1 MPTNCAKESIQAFVP
16 SSGNPWDLQKVV
28 HLYRR
33 TSFGIPIEKAKSNL
47 VLSPSTIVNKMVDD
61 AKSLPLTTA
70 PVWAKWQLSNYSQ
83 VEAERNAQIASQILE
98 WGRQWAFDMKSNGL
112 RDRMSWFW
120 HNHFVT
126 KLSKY
131 ICPSWMYEYHQLL
144 QKHALGNFKNFVK
157 EMGTSSAMLVFLDG
171 VQNTRF
177 QPNENYA
184 RELFELFTLGVDNG
198 YTQQDIVNT
207 ARALS
212 GWNGLDVN
220 NLCGSIIFI
229 PTFWDPGLKTIFG
242 KTGNYGYS
250 EVIDLL
256 FAERAIQISEY
267 ITRKLY
273 KSFVN
278 PDVNENMVKAFAKI
292 LRDGNFEMAPLMKVM
307 LSSEHF
313 FDEPTMSTII
323 PGHIEFFMTFL
334 NEMNYANDD
343 QILTLL
349 AYSGSDFDQQ
359 MFDPTD
365 VSGWPGNRSWI
376 TSSSLPYRIDGIRNL
391 MGYYYV
397 KNGNSLEDLRVL
409 AKSLTIEAD
418 QGNVQVVTRSIINYF
433 LPKGLQ
439 NESDYNDATAVFKA
453 DVPENYYTSGQWNLD
468 WEYSPYQVYVLINH
482 IANLPEFQLR

>member
-1 MPTNCAKESIQAFVP
+1 MPINCAKESIQPYVP
-16 SSGNPWDLQKVV
+16 SGNNPWNLQKAS
-28 HLYRR
+28 HLFRR
-33 TSFGIPIEKAKSNL
+33 TSFGAPIAKVKDSL
-47 VLSPSTIVNKMVDD
+47 SFSPSLIVNKMVDD
-61 AKSLPLTTA
+61 AKSLPLTKA
-70 PVWAKWQLSNYSQ
+70 PLWAKWQLSNYSPI
-83 VEAERNAQIASQILE
+83 ESERNTQISSQILE
-98 WGRQWAFDMKSNGL
+98 WTRQWAYDMKSNGL

-126 KLSKY
+126 KIEKY
-131 ICPSWMYEYHQLL
+131 ICPSWMYEYHSLL

-220 NLCGSIIFI
+220 NLCGTVIFI
-229 PTFWDPGLKTIFG
+229 PAFWDPGVKTIFG
-242 KTGNYGYS
+242 KSGNFGYT

-256 FAERAIQISEY
+256 FAERSVQISEY
-267 ITRKLY
+267 ITRKIY
-273 KSFVN
+273 KNLVN
-278 PDVNENMVKAFAKI
+278 PDVNEVVVNQLAKI
-292 LRDGNFEMAPLMKVM
+292 FRDNNFELAPLMKAM

-313 FDEPTMSTII
+313 FDEATISTII
-323 PGHIEFFMTFL
+323 PGHVEFFMTFL
-334 NEMNYANDD
+334 NEMNYADDD
-343 QILTLL
+343 QIITLL
-349 AYSGSDFDQQ
+349 AYSGNDFDQQ
-359 MFDPTD
+359 IFNPTD

-376 TSSSLPYRIDGIRNL
+376 TSSSLPYRIEGIRNL
-391 MGYYYV
+391 IGYYYV
-397 KNGNSLEDLRVL
+397 KNGNSLEELRNL
-409 AKSLTIEAD
+409 AKSLTAE
-418 QGNVQVVTRSIINYF
+418 QSNVQVVSRSIIAYF

-439 NESDYNDATAVFKA
+439 YEAEYNDALALFKA
-453 DVPENYYTSGQWNLD
+453 DVPENYFTSGQWNLD
-468 WEYSPYQVYVLINH
+468 WEYAPLQVYLLINY